1 MTSIPHLLSDEEITY
16 IADHTHGYSGADLR
30 LLITEASLQV
40 IQDKDNNQMYD
51 IWSVVYK

>member
-40 IQDKDNNQMYD
+40 IQDNDNNQMYD
-51 IWSVVYK
+51 IWSVVCK

>member
-1 MTSIPHLLSDEEITY
+1 MTSIPHSLSDEDITY

-40 IQDKDNNQMYD
+40 IQDKENNQMYVMLV
-51 IWSVVYK
+51 IWYK

>member
-1 MTSIPHLLSDEEITY
+1 MTSIPHSLSDEDITY

-40 IQDKDNNQMYD
+40 IQDKENNQMYVML
-51 IWSVVYK
+51 VV

>member
-40 IQDKDNNQMYD
+40 IQDNDNNQMYD

>member
-16 IADHTHGYSGADLR
+16 IANHTHGYSGADLR

-40 IQDKDNNQMYD
+40 IQDNDNNQMYD

>member
-40 IQDKDNNQMYD
+40 IQDNDNNQMYN